1 MNVRKAQ
8 KHMQRATELLNQSQL
23 GFGGTD
29 DHRPITRSQTRKMEE
44 KELQS
49 NDENILN
56 MVSDDIRDNVISNL
70 DTCEDVCNLSKA
82 DRSWK
87 ETTIYNEKLKK
98 KLSLDLEK
106 HWTLSTACQKC
117 HQREKLRLQSII
129 RLQSMSEEELKKQD
143 RDNRWNLSESDRA
156 LMMDNRALMSD
167 IDITVKITEIDWQKG
182 SFDCVLY
189 KDLNGKFTKLFSQNK
204 KLPEMKIGKQ
214 VSVYFLQ
221 RNTKNEHC
229 VLFFRVPFIC
239 NSSLTWKQ
247 IKETMDPKE
256 FPGIEASK

>member
-1 MNVRKAQ
+1 MSTNLRKAQ
-8 KHMQRATELLNQSQL
+8 KHMQRARELLNQSQL
-23 GFGGTD
+23 GFGGPGKRAT
-29 DHRPITRSQTRKMEE
+29 TRSQTRKMEE

-87 ETTIYNEKLKK
+87 ETTIYNEELKK
-98 KLSLDLEK
+98 KLSLDPKK
-106 HWTLSTACQKC
+106 HWTLFTACQKC
-117 HQREKLRLQSII
+117 QQQGKI
-129 RLQSMSEEELKKQD
+129 RLKSMSKEEREIKKIKPD
-143 RDNRWNLSESDRA
+143 EKHGIWNLSESDI
-156 LMMDNRALMSD
+156 ALMSD
-167 IDITVKITEIDWQKG
+167 IDITVKITEIDWENG

-189 KDLNGKFTKLFSQNK
+189 KDLNGKFTKLFSQNE
-204 KLPEMKIGKQ
+204 KLPEMKIGKL

-256 FPGIEASK
+256 SPGIEASK

>member
-1 MNVRKAQ
+1 MSTNLRKAQ

-23 GFGGTD
+23 GFGGPSNRAT
-29 DHRPITRSQTRKMEE
+29 TRSMTRKMEE
-44 KELQS
+44 SQKKLQS
-49 NDENILN
+49 NNENILN

-129 RLQSMSEEELKKQD
+129 RLQSREELEEKKH
-143 RDNRWNLSESDRA
+143 NNIWKLSESD
-156 LMMDNRALMSD
+156 RALMSD

-204 KLPEMKIGKQ
+204 NLPEMKIGEL

-221 RNTKNEHC
+221 INTKNEHC
-229 VLFFRVPFIC
+229 VLFFGVSFIC

>member
-1 MNVRKAQ
+1 MSTNLRKAQ
-8 KHMQRATELLNQSQL
+8 KHMQRAKELLNQSQL
-23 GFGGTD
+23 GFGGPGNLAT
-29 DHRPITRSQTRKMEE
+29 TRSQTRKMEE
-44 KELQS
+44 SKKELQS

-56 MVSDDIRDNVISNL
+56 RVSDDIRDNVISNL

-98 KLSLDLEK
+98 KLSLDPEK
-106 HWTLSTACQKC
+106 HWTLFTACQKC
-117 HQREKLRLQSII
+117 QQQGKI
-129 RLQSMSEEELKKQD
+129 RLKSMSKEEREIKKIKPD
-143 RDNRWNLSESDRA
+143 EKHNIWKLSESD
-156 LMMDNRALMSD
+156 RALMSD

-204 KLPEMKIGKQ
+204 NLPEMKIGEL

-221 RNTKNEHC
+221 INTKNEHC
-229 VLFFRVPFIC
+229 VLFFGVSFIC